1 MNTYSSYQWV
11 ELGCSTHK
19 LKISFSEGQSAIGS
33 IKPLTGSL
41 MLLEDVG
48 LHKVVKSDRVQEEP
62 RKLQHQ

>member
-11 ELGCSTHK
+11 ELGCFTHK
-19 LKISFSEGQSAIGS
+19 FKISFSGGHSAIGS
-33 IKPLTGSL
+33 LKPLTGSL

-48 LHKVVKSDRVQEEP
+48 LHKVVKEEH